1 MGCGA
6 SAEARQPYEPAQ
18 AAPPDAMHTQQD
30 AQDAVVAPSSSVYTV
45 RVVGPCMSGNIYVG
59 VMCPVFSSARARVN
73 ACARTRLVC
82 LLTKM
87 RPRTK
92 MRTYIGVLYVYFCT

>member
-73 ACARTRLVC
+73 ACARTRQQGVS
-82 LLTKM
+82 LLGNLSGES
-87 RPRTK
+87 PSF
-92 MRTYIGVLYVYFCT
+92 V